1 VKLLL
6 VRDAYTLQS
15 TLGKLYVDG
24 NYQCE
29 TLEDCDRQL
38 ETGGDKVQDDTAIPR
53 GTYKVTIDFSTRF
66 GKDMPHVLDVPQFTG
81 IRFHPGNSAYDTH
94 GCVLVGLR
102 RGSDYV
108 SQSVV
113 AFNQLYVKLDAA
125 IEANKEVT
133 LEVR

>member
-1 VKLLL
+1 MKLLL

-113 AFNQLYVKLDAA
+113 AFTQLYVKLDAA

>member
-113 AFNQLYVKLDAA
+113 AFTQLYVKLDAA

>member
-1 VKLLL
+1 MKLLL
-6 VRDAYTLQS
+6 VRDAYTLTS

-24 NYQCE
+24 SYQCE

-38 ETGGDKVQDDTAIPR
+38 ETGGDKQQDATAIPR
-53 GTYKVTIDFSTRF
+53 GIYVVTIDFSTRF

-81 IRFHPGNSAYDTH
+81 VRIHPGNSSQDTH

-102 RGSDYV
+102 RGADYV

-113 AFNQLYVKLDAA
+113 AFTQLYVKLDAA
-125 IEANKEVT
+125 IEAGKEVT